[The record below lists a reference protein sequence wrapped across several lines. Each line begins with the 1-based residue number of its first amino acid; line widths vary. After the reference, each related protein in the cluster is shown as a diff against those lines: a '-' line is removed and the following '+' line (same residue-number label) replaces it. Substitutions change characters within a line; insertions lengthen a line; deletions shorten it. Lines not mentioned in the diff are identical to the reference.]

1 MLTSAEYDHSNSA
14 ADALDAQIAS
24 DAGAISSDY
33 ANIVALSTRQAM
45 GGMEIT
51 LGPGPDTADVKVFL
65 KEISSDGNVNTVD
78 VIFPAW
84 PILLYLNPE
93 YGRHL
98 LEPLFDYQ
106 QTGQYGHTFSCHDR
120 KASSLVSGFYFR
132 QIAEPFVL
140 VTVGAAYPQ
149 AIAHLGGDDE
159 NMPVE
164 ESGNMVIMALSYTQ
178 KSGDT
183 SLISANYN
191 LLAQWA
197 QYLID
202 DSLTPDNQCVSLSF
216 YRPVWNF
223 LWFVF
228 QDLDG

>member
-1 MLTSAEYDHSNSA
+1 MLTSAEYDHSTA
-14 ADALDAQIAS
+14 TADALDSQIAS

-51 LGPGPDTADVKVFL
+51 LGPGPDTSDIKVFL

-78 VIFPAW
+78 VIFPTW
-84 PILLYLNPE
+84 PILLYLAPE

-120 KASSLVSGFYFR
+120 ESTIQSVTLKLLMSLYILFLDY
-132 QIAEPFVL
+132 L
-140 VTVGAAYPQ
+140 VGASYPQ

-164 ESGNMVIMALSYTQ
+164 ESGNMIIMALSYSQ
-178 KSGDT
+178 KTGDT
-183 SLISANYN
+183 SLISDNYN
-191 LLAQWA
+191 LLIQWTE
-197 QYLID
+197 YLID
-202 DSLTPDNQCVSLSF
+202 DSLTPGNQSVIL
-216 YRPVWNF
+216 PLVEEDKP
-223 LWFVF
+223 LT
-228 QDLDG
+228 DLL